1 MVCGHS
7 TGGVGCYV
15 GTCNFVGGWDAVST
29 CGCLHLT
36 MYVCR
41 WTWVMRL
48 PLVGLCV
55 CKWMLVCVRACMCV
69 YAHLYVTSRVC
80 MGRTGPGLVTMYI
93 HGSG

>member
-1 MVCGHS
+1 
-7 TGGVGCYV
+7 
-15 GTCNFVGGWDAVST
+15 
-29 CGCLHLT
+29 
-36 MYVCR
+36 
-41 WTWVMRL
+41 MRL

-69 YAHLYVTSRVC
+69 YAYLYVTSRVC